1 MTAKC
6 APLETVALN
15 REIRTR
21 IGQRLREHY
30 DLAQRIPLPA
40 RLAELAK
47 QFGQSIEPDQS
58 EPEGPTFL
66 RSFQRG
72 SPKGE

>member
-1 MTAKC
+1 MTAQC

-30 DLAQRIPLPA
+30 DLSQRIPLPT

-47 QFGQSIEPDQS
+47 QFGQQIAPDESEGARSSPAGSFRRIE
-58 EPEGPTFL
+58 
-66 RSFQRG
+66 
-72 SPKGE
+72 